1 MFSRQGWQSGNTV
14 EMALGTDMH
23 TQHGRAVFVTRCLRY
38 AAYTLLLTALLL
50 AAVHF
55 TIQVI

>member
-14 EMALGTDMH
+14 EMALGTDIH
-23 TQHGRAVFVTRCLRY
+23 TQHGRAVFVTGCLRY

>member
-1 MFSRQGWQSGNTV
+1 MFTRQGLPSENTA
-14 EMALGTDMH
+14 EMALGTGFH
-23 TQHGRAVFVTRCLRY
+23 AQHGRAVFVTGCLRY